1 MDDPLPAGAGE
12 PEAAQPAEVERRFT
26 RPLHRCDSI
35 GKLIVYY
42 RELKGWS
49 QKQLRLA
56 VGLSQSRLS
65 SLERDTRK
73 PGYEELDRIALLLE
87 QSADRFSLL
96 RRQVPPAPSPGG

>member
-1 MDDPLPAGAGE
+1 MDGPLPAGAGE
-12 PEAAQPAEVERRFT
+12 PAAARPEQEARRFT

-49 QKQLRLA
+49 QKQLRMA

-73 PGYEELDRIALLLE
+73 PGFEELDRIAFLLE

-96 RRQVPPAPSPGG
+96 RRPVPPAPGS

>member
-1 MDDPLPAGAGE
+1 MEAPAPQPTPGAL
-12 PEAAQPAEVERRFT
+12 APAPVANPVS
-26 RPLHRCDSI
+26 RPLHRCVTV
-35 GKLIVYY
+35 GQLIVYY

-49 QKQLRLA
+49 QKRLRLA